1 MGRMA
6 EEPASRFLS
15 PDDDLYCIGC
25 GYNLRGLTGDPRRC
39 PECGRENSLE
49 SLLLPAAQINRQLRR
64 LESAPTRCFAAV
76 LLVSIGLWM
85 TLAPS
90 RRALPFASLG
100 LITVGAGLIIWLL
113 SARAFA
119 QSCLH
124 CPQWKSALWH
134 FHLYAIGIFAAAHA
148 ALFGSCFVSVNAFGG
163 ARSLLSS
170 PPVAVLL
177 AISAWTLMIVVIQ
190 RLYRRLRRELAPL
203 QRSVAVEMYVRE
215 RAAARGS
222 DEA

>member
-15 PDDDLYCIGC
+15 SDDDLYCIGC

-49 SLLLPAAQINRQLRR
+49 SLLLPAVAINRQLRR
-64 LESAPTRCFAAV
+64 LESAPTWCFAAV
-76 LLVSIGLWM
+76 LLVSVGLWL
-85 TLAPS
+85 TLGPS
-90 RRALPFASLG
+90 HRAVPFAPLG
-100 LITVGAGLIIWLL
+100 FITVAAGLAIWLL

-134 FHLYAIGIFAAAHA
+134 FHLYAVGIFAAAHA
-148 ALFGSCFVSVNAFGG
+148 ALFGSCFFSINAFGG
-163 ARSLLSS
+163 SGSPLRS
-170 PPVAVLL
+170 PTVAALL

-222 DEA
+222 DGA